1 MHEAGE
7 ELRMFDKINKR
18 KMSKKK
24 LRLAT
29 SGQLAVVALENCADE
44 VLKPS
49 IVSEIL
55 EGSKVENNCS
65 TLSKVVKKKKK
76 CLKN

>member
-7 ELRMFDKINKR
+7 ELRMLDKVNKR

-29 SGQLAVVALENCADE
+29 TGKLAVVALENCADE

-55 EGSKVENNCS
+55 EGFKVENNCS
-65 TLSKVVKKKKK
+65 SLSK
-76 CLKN
+76 

>member
-7 ELRMFDKINKR
+7 ELRMLDKVNKR

-29 SGQLAVVALENCADE
+29 TGKLAVVALENCADE

-49 IVSEIL
+49 IVSKIL
-55 EGSKVENNCS
+55 EGFKVENNCS
-65 TLSKVVKKKKK
+65 SLSK
-76 CLKN
+76 